1 MSQPTSPINR
11 LPGSVLSQIF
21 RLLLRPPEA
30 ADDRYP
36 WEEEWGWSTYEIEPE
51 DSEPEPRDATATAK
65 SKKSPSSDKRLRYL
79 WLSRFPIDDRRDR
92 RRSLVPVSQVC
103 RSWNTVANEI
113 LYTEI
118 YISSK
123 FIVFA
128 WLTID
133 ESDPDIPWGVEDE
146 DDEEYYIDE
155 EEFEGRDLQSELLAE
170 TLQTSP
176 HLGQLVRRILF
187 GTFYHDQHT
196 TRNEIQILKYT
207 PFVEDI
213 RIIGYNAHLLKDYH
227 SALRGLKNLRTLT
240 ILRYCM
246 ADRETDCFFYNE
258 KEVKEMIEGWKKLEQ
273 LVVPVLYG
281 QKKAKEY
288 CESKGI
294 KWMRRT

>member
-1 MSQPTSPINR
+1 M
-11 LPGSVLSQIF
+11 
-21 RLLLRPPEA
+21 
-30 ADDRYP
+30 
-36 WEEEWGWSTYEIEPE
+36 GWSTYEIEPE
-51 DSEPEPRDATATAK
+51 DSEPEPRDATTTAK

-79 WLSRFPIDDRRDR
+79 WLKRFPFDDRRDR

-103 RSWNTVANEI
+103 RFWNTVANEI

-118 YISSK
+118 YVSSK
-123 FIVFA
+123 IIAFA

-133 ESDPDIPWGVEDE
+133 HSDPDIKFEDE
-146 DDEEYYIDE
+146 DDEEYIDE
-155 EEFEGRDLQSELLAE
+155 EEFEDLQSQLLAK

-176 HLGQLVRRILF
+176 HLGQLVRRILL
-187 GTFYHDQHT
+187 GTFCHDKYT

-213 RIIGYNAHLLKDYH
+213 RIIGYNAHLLKDYR

-258 KEVKEMIEGWKKLEQ
+258 KEVEEMIKGWKKLEQ
-273 LVVPVLYG
+273 LVVPVLSG